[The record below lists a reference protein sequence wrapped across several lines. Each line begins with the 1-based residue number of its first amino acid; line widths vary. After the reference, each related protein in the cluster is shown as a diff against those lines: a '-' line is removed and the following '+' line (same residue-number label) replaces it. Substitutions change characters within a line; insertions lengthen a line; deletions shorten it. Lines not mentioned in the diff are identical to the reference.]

1 MTSSTQ
7 KWVKDVQIGISCTN
21 VDRKMK
27 IKSKRY
33 FEVNYSLM
41 KPFSQNFEDLTQY
54 DNVINPKLA
63 RNGAQTHISCT
74 GNREMKIKCKRNFEV
89 RYLFMKLF

>member
-1 MTSSTQ
+1 
-7 KWVKDVQIGISCTN
+7 
-21 VDRKMK
+21 MK

-63 RNGAQTHISCT
+63 PKGAQTHISCT
-74 GNREMKIKCKRNFEV
+74 GNRKMKINFEV

>member
-1 MTSSTQ
+1 
-7 KWVKDVQIGISCTN
+7 
-21 VDRKMK
+21 MK

-63 RNGAQTHISCT
+63 RNGAQTHISRT
-74 GNREMKIKCKRNFEV
+74 GNRKMKIKCKRNFEV

>member
-1 MTSSTQ
+1 
-7 KWVKDVQIGISCTN
+7 
-21 VDRKMK
+21 
-27 IKSKRY
+27 
-33 FEVNYSLM
+33 M

-63 RNGAQTHISCT
+63 PKGAQTHISCT
-74 GNREMKIKCKRNFEV
+74 GNRKMKINFEV

>member
-1 MTSSTQ
+1 
-7 KWVKDVQIGISCTN
+7 
-21 VDRKMK
+21 
-27 IKSKRY
+27 
-33 FEVNYSLM
+33 M

-74 GNREMKIKCKRNFEV
+74 GNRKMKIKCKRNFEV